1 MEGGKDR
8 HRNHGYAINTTR
20 NNVSGETGAQLQG
33 ACLMCVRRW
42 LQALEFKNKKQT
54 NNGRT

>member
-33 ACLMCVRRW
+33 AYLMCE
-42 LQALEFKNKKQT
+42 ALASSS
-54 NNGRT
+54 RV